1 MSTGRTDEFRRE
13 ALRINEAEP
22 GRLFLGAI
30 GGLSPHASSNR
41 IPFSHRGDLLKPGCP
56 LVARP
61 LLRGRPQCRE

>member
-13 ALRINEAEP
+13 AVRINEAEP

-30 GGLSPHASSNR
+30 GGLSPHASSIQ
-41 IPFSHRGDLLKPGCP
+41 IPFSRRSDLLKPGCP